1 MKFPIKFKVI
11 ALGTVLS
18 ALVTSAA
25 LLFAN
30 IEYRNR
36 GKENQIQAIDA
47 QLANLK
53 KNLDDEDSNG
63 RILNMTLTSVKT
75 YINAQYEKSPDDPP
89 EDADYEKQKNFYMNR
104 FKWLYAI
111 EGIAMYHMTD
121 EEINFRDDYDEFIN
135 HLSDIKN
142 ATTSVTV
149 YAAFLTD
156 DNTLFYIGDDCA
168 YRGTF
173 KTMHYLPGSRVYNF
187 NAEFVPNGD
196 YYDVE
201 YNGKLNRVFKYENL
215 DKNVTYFFVEYNFD
229 KVNADANS
237 LMIVEIIVLSITSVL
252 MIIAYAVGAHIL
264 LLRNVN
270 KLTKSAEE
278 FTENVKSS
286 SKIEVKDPK
295 VKSRDEMESLSNSFV
310 ALEESIVNYIDVIQ
324 KETLEKERMNVELNV
339 ANNIQ
344 LSALPNKI
352 YTDDNV
358 SIRASIKSAKEVG
371 GDFYDYLYLDKNRLV
386 VVISDVSG
394 KGIPAALFMMK
405 SKELIKSAIHSN
417 DNLVDAVTE
426 VNKTLVWN
434 DKESLFVTSFI
445 GVIDFS
451 KNIITYVNAGHEKPY
466 IITNKGII
474 KLDGESNFVMGGEE
488 DFVYKQESHKF
499 NKGESLFL
507 FTDGLNESINSNREE
522 FSYSRIEETLEANKD
537 QPSIKILNNMSK
549 ALEEFV
555 GEEEQFDD
563 VTMLVVKNN
572 DHKLHMSY
580 NKKEYEI
587 IDDIVDTFN
596 MNFSTLPTETRSA
609 AGVIIDEVIN
619 NLISYETREDLE
631 IDLDFETSKKEL
643 NIIITCNGHDYNP
656 FENHKEKYLK
666 EYKDDIEEGG
676 LGVSI
681 IKDLAEKYSYKYE
694 NNRSIL
700 SFSVIIK

>member
-1 MKFPIKFKVI
+1 MVFKDKKYTYKEVDEITTRIANELIKCGAGREKV
-11 ALGTVLS
+11 VS
-18 ALVTSAA
+18 
-25 LLFAN
+25 
-30 IEYRNR
+30 
-36 GKENQIQAIDA
+36 
-47 QLANLK
+47 
-53 KNLDDEDSNG
+53 
-63 RILNMTLTSVKT
+63 IL
-75 YINAQYEKSPDDPP
+75 IHKS
-89 EDADYEKQKNFYMNR
+89 
-104 FKWLYAI
+104 
-111 EGIAMYHMTD
+111 
-121 EEINFRDDYDEFIN
+121 EFI
-135 HLSDIKN
+135 
-142 ATTSVTV
+142 
-149 YAAFLTD
+149 
-156 DNTLFYIGDDCA
+156 
-168 YRGTF
+168 
-173 KTMHYLPGSRVYNF
+173 
-187 NAEFVPNGD
+187 
-196 YYDVE
+196 
-201 YNGKLNRVFKYENL
+201 
-215 DKNVTYFFVEYNFD
+215 
-229 KVNADANS
+229 
-237 LMIVEIIVLSITSVL
+237 
-252 MIIAYAVGAHIL
+252 
-264 LLRNVN
+264 
-270 KLTKSAEE
+270 
-278 FTENVKSS
+278 
-286 SKIEVKDPK
+286 
-295 VKSRDEMESLSNSFV
+295 
-310 ALEESIVNYIDVIQ
+310 ALEESIIKYVDVIQ

-339 ANNIQ
+339 ANNIK

-371 GDFYDYLYLDKNRLV
+371 GDFYDYFYLDKNRLV

-507 FTDGLNESINSNREE
+507 FTDGLNESINNNREE
-522 FSYSRIEETLEANKD
+522 FSYTRIEETLEANKD

-563 VTMLVVKNN
+563 VTMLVIKNN

-596 MNFSTLPTETRSA
+596 IDYSSLPTDTRSA
-609 AGVIIDEVIN
+609 AGVIIDEIIN

-631 IDLDFETSKKEL
+631 IDLDFEASKKEL

-681 IKDLAEKYSYKYE
+681 IKDLASKYGYKYE

-700 SFSVIIK
+700 SFSIKIK

>member
-1 MKFPIKFKVI
+1 MRFPIKFKVV
-11 ALGTVLS
+11 ALGAVLS
-18 ALVTSAA
+18 ILVSSAA
-25 LLFAN
+25 LIMGYTEYLNRSKAN
-30 IEYRNR
+30 QLND
-36 GKENQIQAIDA
+36 IDE
-47 QLANLK
+47 QLTILKTNLTTGGSSK
-53 KNLDDEDSNG
+53 T
-63 RILNMTLTSVKT
+63 LNSTLNNVAT
-75 YINAQYEKSPDDPP
+75 YMKAQYALYPDEP
-89 EDADYEKQKNFYMNR
+89 EEGLSYDELKEFYMNR
-104 FKWLYAI
+104 FKFLYAI
-111 EGIAMYHMTD
+111 EDMGMYFMPESERRFREAYENFIDYLTD
-121 EEINFRDDYDEFIN
+121 
-135 HLSDIKN
+135 LQN
-142 ATTSVTV
+142 ATESVTAYV
-149 YAAFLTD
+149 GYVVD
-156 DNTLFYIGDDCA
+156 DTFFYMGDDCA
-168 YRGTF
+168 YRG
-173 KTMHYLPGSRVYNF
+173 KAKIMHYLPGSRYHNF
-187 NAEFVPNGD
+187 IPEFVPNGD
-196 YYDVE
+196 YYDVTLDD
-201 YNGKLNRVFKYENL
+201 KLNKVYIHETDNG
-215 DKNVTYFFVEYNFD
+215 NNYYFFLEYNFN
-229 KVNADANS
+229 KVSADTDS
-237 LMIVEIIVLSITSVL
+237 LLRVEIIALSITSVL

-286 SKIEVKDPK
+286 GKIEVKDPK
-295 VKSRDEMESLSNSFV
+295 VKSRDEMKSLSNSFV

-371 GDFYDYLYLDKNRLV
+371 GDFYDYFYLDKNRLV

-507 FTDGLNESINSNREE
+507 FTDGLNESINNNREE

-563 VTMLVVKNN
+563 VTMLVIKNN

-631 IDLDFETSKKEL
+631 IDLDFEATKKEL
-643 NIIITCNGHDYNP
+643 NIVISCNGHDYNP
-656 FENHKEKYLK
+656 FENHKEKYLE

-676 LGVSI
+676 LGISI
-681 IKDLAEKYSYKYE
+681 IKDLAEKYSYKYD

-700 SFSVIIK
+700 SFSVKIR

>member
-1 MKFPIKFKVI
+1 MRFPIKFKVV
-11 ALGTVLS
+11 ALGAVLS
-18 ALVTSAA
+18 ILVSSAA
-25 LLFAN
+25 LIMGYTEYLNRSKAN
-30 IEYRNR
+30 QLND
-36 GKENQIQAIDA
+36 IDE
-47 QLANLK
+47 QLTILKTNLTTGGSSK
-53 KNLDDEDSNG
+53 T
-63 RILNMTLTSVKT
+63 LNSTLNNVAT
-75 YINAQYEKSPDDPP
+75 YMKAQYALYPDEP
-89 EDADYEKQKNFYMNR
+89 EEGLSYDELKEFYMNR
-104 FKWLYAI
+104 FKFLYAI
-111 EGIAMYHMTD
+111 EDMGMYFMPESERRFREAYENFIDYLTD
-121 EEINFRDDYDEFIN
+121 
-135 HLSDIKN
+135 LQN
-142 ATTSVTV
+142 ATESVTAYV
-149 YAAFLTD
+149 GYVVD
-156 DNTLFYIGDDCA
+156 DTFFYMGDDCA
-168 YRGTF
+168 YRG
-173 KTMHYLPGSRVYNF
+173 KAKIMHYLPGSRYHNF
-187 NAEFVPNGD
+187 NPEFVPSGD
-196 YYDVE
+196 YYDVTLDD
-201 YNGKLNRVFKYENL
+201 KLNKVYIHETDNG
-215 DKNVTYFFVEYNFD
+215 NNYYFFLEYNFN
-229 KVNADANS
+229 KVIADTNS
-237 LMIVEIIVLSITSVL
+237 LLRVEIIALSITSVL

-295 VKSRDEMESLSNSFV
+295 VKSRDEMKSLSNSFV

-371 GDFYDYLYLDKNRLV
+371 GDFYDYFYLDKNRLV

-563 VTMLVVKNN
+563 VTMLVIKNN

-631 IDLDFETSKKEL
+631 IDLDFEATKKEL
-643 NIIITCNGHDYNP
+643 NIVISCNGHDYNP
-656 FENHKEKYLK
+656 FENHKEKYLE

-676 LGVSI
+676 LGISI

-700 SFSVIIK
+700 SFSVKIR